1 MDRTKIGLSPAER
14 ELVTQADWI
23 LTKNAVLQK
32 AQLLLSTV
40 AEGYRS
46 RLDALTNIPD
56 ELRRIPAKIS
66 RGEQYQGLP
75 WLMLD
80 HPRSFTKESVCAI
93 RTFFWWGH
101 CFSITLHL
109 AGGPLDDLK
118 NKLTH
123 AFASLKDAGYVIAT
137 GTDPWQHDLRSA
149 DYRNLLDCTVTDW
162 SGWLGERPFIK
173 VGTMLPV
180 AQWDNAAEWLMN
192 EFERLTG
199 LLWT

>member
-14 ELVTQADWI
+14 ELVSRADWI

-32 AQLLLSTV
+32 AQLLLGAVS
-40 AEGYRS
+40 EGYRS
-46 RLDALTNIPD
+46 RLDTLIGMPE

-80 HPRSFTKESVCAI
+80 QPRSFTKESICAI
-93 RTFFWWGH
+93 RSFFWWGH
-101 CFSITLHL
+101 WFSITLHL
-109 AGGPLDDLK
+109 AGAPLATYSV
-118 NKLTH
+118 KLTN
-123 AFASLKDAGYVIAT
+123 AFESLQDAGYAIAT

-149 DYRNLLDCTVTDW
+149 DYRPLTDCSMMEW
-162 SGWLGERPFIK
+162 NEWLQERSFIK
-173 VGTMLPV
+173 VATMLPL
-180 AQWDNAAEWLMN
+180 AQWDGAAEWLTN

-199 LLWT
+199 MLWT